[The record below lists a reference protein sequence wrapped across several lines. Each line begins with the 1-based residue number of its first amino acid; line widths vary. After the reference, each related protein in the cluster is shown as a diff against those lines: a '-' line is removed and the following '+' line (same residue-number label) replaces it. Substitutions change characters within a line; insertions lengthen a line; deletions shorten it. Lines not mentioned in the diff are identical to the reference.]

1 MHKFIGFLCL
11 LVIGCAPSNNYS
23 LKVSQDQADKS
34 AAFLHPEKSPLTV
47 DEILTFKGLHFFE
60 PNEQFKVEAVITWLP
75 QIGYVDIPQTGGDI
89 IGYMQTAVLDFSIDG
104 KSFQLPAYQTDE
116 MKRNRTLFI
125 PFTDLTNG
133 KETYSGGRYIDL
145 PYNDHHKEVILDFN
159 YSYIPYCAY
168 TSRYSCPKVPRENHL
183 DMAITAGERMVIE

>member
-1 MHKFIGFLCL
+1 
-11 LVIGCAPSNNYS
+11 

-47 DEILTFKGLHFFE
+47 DEIQTFKGLHFFE
-60 PNEQFKVEAVITWLP
+60 PNEQFKVQAVITWLP

-145 PYNDHHKEVILDFN
+145 PYNDHHKEVLLDFN

>member
-60 PNEQFKVEAVITWLP
+60 PNEQFKVQAVITWLP

-145 PYNDHHKEVILDFN
+145 PYNDHHKEVLLDFN

>member
-1 MHKFIGFLCL
+1 VHKFIGFLCL

-60 PNEQFKVEAVITWLP
+60 PNEQFKVQAVITWLP

-145 PYNDHHKEVILDFN
+145 PYNDHHKEVLLDFN

-183 DMAITAGERMVIE
+183 DMDITAGERMVIE

>member
-1 MHKFIGFLCL
+1 VHKFIGFLCL

-104 KSFQLPAYQTDE
+104 KSYQLPAYQTDE

>member
-60 PNEQFKVEAVITWLP
+60 PNEQFKVQAVITWLP

-145 PYNDHHKEVILDFN
+145 PYNDHHKEVLLDFN

-183 DMAITAGERMVIE
+183 DMDITAGERMVIE

>member
-47 DEILTFKGLHFFE
+47 DEIQTFKGLHFFE
-60 PNEQFKVEAVITWLP
+60 PNEQFKVQAVITWLP

-145 PYNDHHKEVILDFN
+145 PYNDHHKEVLLDFN

>member
-104 KSFQLPAYQTDE
+104 KSYQLPAYQTDE